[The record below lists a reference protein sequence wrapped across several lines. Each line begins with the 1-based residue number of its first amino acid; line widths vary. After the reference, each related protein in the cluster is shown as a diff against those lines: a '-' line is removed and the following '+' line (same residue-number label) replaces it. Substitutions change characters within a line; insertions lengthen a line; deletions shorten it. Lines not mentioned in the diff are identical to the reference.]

1 MERSGTDAQI
11 LARIRRGDTS
21 AAIVEELGCSFGRIR
36 ELAKRHRIPRKTTGG
51 AIAKTEGIRTVSVT
65 TEARRVTPWARVAVP
80 PSWRGGTCH
89 VDYTDVDEDVIV
101 IRRCRPDETPAEVEA
116 EDESE

>member
-11 LARIRRGDTS
+11 LARVRRGDTS
-21 AAIVEELGCSFGRIR
+21 QAIVEELGCSFGRIR

-65 TEARRVTPWARVAVP
+65 TEAQRVTPWARVAVP
-80 PSWRGGTCH
+80 PSWHGYVCE

-101 IRRCRPDETPAEVEA
+101 VRRRRPPPVEA